1 MRVDGSR
8 NQRGEVTVPKIVKK
22 KKTSFGSRS
31 FAGGGAREQSPLRP
45 RHVEKKPPCRHA
57 CPSGNH
63 IREFLTTIA
72 QAERLGKTTDQAFT
86 EAWEIYTDTSPF
98 PAVCGR
104 VCPAPC
110 ETECNR
116 KELDGAVSI
125 NKVERAIGDFG
136 IERGLA
142 LKKLTNEKRSQKV
155 AVVGGGPSGLSCAYQ
170 LSRRGYGVTVFEA
183 LQKPGGMLRWGI
195 PGYRLPE
202 SVLDAEIERIL
213 AVGVELKCGVK
224 IGRDTTL
231 AQLQQS
237 YDAIYVALGAQQG
250 VTLGVEGEQAPNI
263 FSGVD
268 FLSRFHHGE
277 KLELGKDVVV
287 IIVGGGDTAIDAARI
302 CRRLGANVTILY
314 RRTRKEMPAIPEEV
328 DEALKE
334 GVQIEFLAA
343 PVGFRKEGDRV
354 AAMRAIRMELG
365 EPDASGRRRPVPIVG
380 SEFEIPASAV
390 ISAISQA
397 PDFAGFESLVDG
409 KQWIAVDPEGAT
421 NTPGIWAG
429 GDVTQLDLVT
439 TAVGHGRR
447 AAEAIERHFLGTP
460 ATEDKME
467 VIRTDRMLLD
477 HYEKIARAQPEAL
490 SVGDRL
496 GELDREVNL
505 GLALD
510 ATISET
516 RRCMSCGY
524 CMDCE
529 KCWMYCQDQAIDKPM
544 EKGVLYAF
552 KLGNCTGCAKC
563 AEICP
568 CGFIEMA

>member
-1 MRVDGSR
+1 VKK
-8 NQRGEVTVPKIVKK
+8 VVKK
-22 KKTSFGSRS
+22 KKSFGQRTFS
-31 FAGGGAREQSPLRP
+31 GGGSREQSPLRP
-45 RHVEKKPPCRHA
+45 RQVEKKPPCRDT

-72 QAERLGKTTDQAFT
+72 QAEHLGKTTEQALR

-98 PAVCGR
+98 PSICGR

-116 KELDGAVSI
+116 RELDGAVGI

-136 IERGLA
+136 IEHD
-142 LKKLTNEKRSQKV
+142 LTLQRLTDVRQNERI

-170 LSRRGYGVTVFEA
+170 LARRGYGVTVFESMS
-183 LQKPGGMLRWGI
+183 KPGGMLRWGI

-202 SVLDAEIERIL
+202 SVLDAEIQRIL
-213 AVGVELKCGVK
+213 DLGVELKCGVK
-224 IGRDTTL
+224 VGADVAL
-231 AQLQQS
+231 DELKAS

-250 VTLGVEGEQAPNI
+250 VTLGVEGEDAPNV

-268 FLSRFHHGE
+268 FLNRFHHGE
-277 KLELGKDVVV
+277 KLDLGKDVVV

-302 CRRLGANVTILY
+302 CRRLGANVTVLY

-328 DEALKE
+328 DEAINE
-334 GVQIEFLAA
+334 GVKIEFLAA
-343 PVGFRKEGDRV
+343 PTGFRKEGDRV
-354 AAMRAIRMELG
+354 VAMTAIRMELG
-365 EPDASGRRRPVPIVG
+365 EPDESGRRRPVPIEG

-397 PDFAGFESLVDG
+397 PDFGGFEALVDG
-409 KQWIAVDPEGAT
+409 KHWIEVDDQGAT
-421 NTPGIWAG
+421 SVDGIWAG
-429 GDVTQLDLVT
+429 GDVTRLDLVT

-447 AAEAIERHFLGTP
+447 AAEAIERHFLGKSFQANGMP
-460 ATEDKME
+460 

-477 HYEKIARAQPEAL
+477 HYAKQDRVQSTARGVDE
-490 SVGDRL
+490 RL
-496 GELDREVNL
+496 GGMDVEVNV
-505 GLALD
+505 GLTVDD
-510 ATISET
+510 AVLES

-544 EKGVLYAF
+544 EPGALYRF
-552 KLGNCTGCAKC
+552 KLGNCTGCSKC

>member
-1 MRVDGSR
+1 M
-8 NQRGEVTVPKIVKK
+8 Q
-22 KKTSFGSRS
+22 
-31 FAGGGAREQSPLRP
+31 
-45 RHVEKKPPCRHA
+45 
-57 CPSGNH
+57 
-63 IREFLTTIA
+63 
-72 QAERLGKTTDQAFT
+72 

-116 KELDGAVSI
+116 RELEGAVNI

-136 IERGLA
+136 VEHQLA
-142 LKKLTNEKRSQKV
+142 LKRLSDEQKAEKI
-155 AVVGGGPSGLSCAYQ
+155 AIVGAGPSGLSCAYQ
-170 LSRRGYGVTVFEA
+170 LARRGYGVTVFEA
-183 LQKPGGMLRWGI
+183 SPKAGGMLRWGI

-202 SVLDAEIERIL
+202 SVLDAEIQKIL
-213 AVGVELKCGVK
+213 DLGVDLQCGVK
-224 IGRDTTL
+224 AGTDVAIEEL
-231 AQLQQS
+231 KQS
-237 YDAIYVALGAQQG
+237 YDAVYVALGAQQG
-250 VTLGVEGEQAPNI
+250 VSLGVEGEDAPNV

-268 FLSRFHHGE
+268 FLNRFHHGE

-328 DEALKE
+328 DEAINE
-334 GVQIEFLAA
+334 GINIEFLAA
-343 PVGFRKEGDRV
+343 PVGFRKEDDRV
-354 AAMRAIRMELG
+354 VAMRAIRMELG
-365 EPDASGRRRPVPIVG
+365 EPDESGRRRPVPIEG

-397 PDFAGFESLVDG
+397 PDFTGFEALVDG
-409 KQWIAVDPEGAT
+409 KKWIPVDDDGAT
-421 NTPGIWAG
+421 SVDQVWAG
-429 GDVTQLDLVT
+429 GDVTELGLVT

-447 AAEAIERHFLGTP
+447 AAEAIERHFLGTKRE
-460 ATEDKME
+460 EDTMP
-467 VIRTDRMLLD
+467 VIRTDKMLLD
-477 HYEKIARAQPEAL
+477 HYEKQERLEPSAL
-490 SVGDRL
+490 AVEERL
-496 GELDREVNL
+496 GSMDVEVNL
-505 GLALD
+505 GFTQEE
-510 ATISET
+510 ATQEA

-529 KCWMYCQDQAIDKPM
+529 KCWLYCQDQAIEKPAAR
-544 EKGVLYAF
+544 GALYEF
-552 KLGNCTGCAKC
+552 KLVNCTGCKKC

>member
-1 MRVDGSR
+1 MAKVVTKKRAFGG
-8 NQRGEVTVPKIVKK
+8 RGL
-22 KKTSFGSRS
+22 G
-31 FAGGGAREQSPLRP
+31 GGGAREQSPLRP
-45 RHVEKKPPCRHA
+45 RHVEKKPPCRHT

-63 IREFLTTIA
+63 IREFLTAIA
-72 QAERLGKTTDQAFT
+72 QAERVGRSPDEAFT
-86 EAWEIYTDTSPF
+86 RAWEIYTDTSPF

-116 KELDGAVSI
+116 KELDGAVGI
-125 NKVERAIGDFG
+125 NQVERSIGDFG
-136 IERGLA
+136 IEHGLK
-142 LKKLTNEKRSQKV
+142 LKKLTDETRTETI
-155 AVVGGGPSGLSCAYQ
+155 AVVGAGPSGLSCAYQ
-170 LSRRGYGVTVFEA
+170 LARRGYGVTVFESA
-183 LQKPGGMLRWGI
+183 DKPGGMLRWGI

-202 SVLDAEIERIL
+202 TVLDAEIGRIVDL
-213 AVGVELKCGVK
+213 GVTLKCGVK
-224 IGRDTTL
+224 IGRHVTL
-231 AQLQQS
+231 EQLKQD
-237 YDAIYVALGAQQG
+237 YAAVYVALGAQQG
-250 VTLGVEGEQAPNI
+250 VRLGVEGEDAPNV

-277 KLELGKDVVV
+277 RLELGKDVVV

-314 RRTRKEMPAIPEEV
+314 RRTRTEMPAIAEEV
-328 DEALKE
+328 DEAINE
-334 GVQIEFLAA
+334 GIIIEFLAA
-343 PVGFRKEGDRV
+343 PVGFRKENGRV
-354 AAMRAIRMELG
+354 VAMRAIRMELG
-365 EPDASGRRRPVPIVG
+365 EPDASGRRRPVPIQG

-397 PDFAGFESLVDG
+397 PDFSGFEALVDG
-409 KQWIAVDPEGAT
+409 KSWIAVDGDGAT
-421 NTPGIWAG
+421 KLDGVWAG
-429 GDVTQLDLVT
+429 GDVTTLDLVT

-447 AAEAIERHFLGTP
+447 AAEAMDRNFRGTEP
-460 ATEDKME
+460 HKNDMP

-477 HYEKIARAQPEAL
+477 HYAKAPRAESPAL
-490 SVGDRL
+490 DVAERMTEVG
-496 GELDREVNL
+496 REVNL
-505 GLALD
+505 GLSREA
-510 ATISET
+510 AIEES

-529 KCWMYCQDQAIDKPM
+529 KCWMYCQDQAVVKPM
-544 EKGVLYAF
+544 QKGVLYTF